1 MRIDLIKKLCILAH
15 IYSMQDGWRSYTRY
29 GNGEWRLAGFKGKE
43 PWRDMFCADPFL
55 FRHDGANW
63 FFYETVLKGSRKGVI
78 GCLKEVDGEWE
89 QQGKV
94 LEQPWHLSYPQVFEE
109 DGHIYMIPE
118 ESDLGKGA
126 VNLYEAIDFP
136 RGWVKRATLIERP
149 FADATIL
156 KHEGHWYMACYTIHP
171 HESAEL
177 WHAPTLFGPWER
189 HPQYMN
195 INQSKRL
202 RRCGG
207 SFITR
212 NGRLYRVAQDC
223 NGFYGKRLFM
233 VPVLELS
240 PNAYREGDAKLLFDK
255 TMPPYRFAHTYN
267 EIIVDGKRLS
277 VIDVH
282 WDEMKSCLGVAR
294 CLAQVV
300 SSKMA

>member
-1 MRIDLIKKLCILAH
+1 MVGIRKIVRKFCTLVR

-29 GNGEWRLAGFKGKE
+29 GDCEWRLAGFDKKE

-55 FRHDGANW
+55 FRYDGANW
-63 FFYETVLKGSRKGVI
+63 LFYETVTRGARKGVI
-78 GCLKEVDGEWE
+78 GCLKEEGGKWV

-126 VNLYEAIDFP
+126 VNLYEATAFP
-136 RGWVKRATLIERP
+136 CGWVKRATLIERP
-149 FADATIL
+149 FADATLL
-156 KHEGHWYMACYTIHP
+156 KRDGHWYMACYTIPP
-171 HESAEL
+171 HESTEL

-195 INQSKRL
+195 INQSRRL

-212 NGRLYRVAQDC
+212 KGQLYRVAQDC

-267 EIIVDGKRLS
+267 EIMVDGKRLS
-277 VIDVH
+277 VVDVH
-282 WDEMKSCLGVAR
+282 WDEMKSIRRMIRDLFRAIF
-294 CLAQVV
+294 
-300 SSKMA
+300 